1 MQYHRSLES
10 NVVTA
15 EADSYTLWGVPLNTT
30 FAGLLDAVWITS
42 RSSLAGPP
50 LVRYKAAKA
59 VSARL
64 CWFTYQP
71 QVLIISHR
79 LSKRNRLVLN
89 HLDTLLFLVISPP
102 LYTQYTL
109 SLRSF
114 SILSLQA
121 LIVVYR
127 SIIIRASFH
136 ACMYLSS
143 RFVKRK
149 THLELSHPI
158 PSSSKP
164 KNSFGLCPII
174 QPSLITQRL

>member
-10 NVVTA
+10 NVVTN
-15 EADSYTLWGVPLNTT
+15 EVDNTFCGGVPLNTT

-42 RSSLAGPP
+42 RSSLAEPP
-50 LVRYKAAKA
+50 LVRYNAAKA
-59 VSARL
+59 VSAGL
-64 CWFTYQP
+64 CWFTYQL
-71 QVLIISHR
+71 QVLIVSHR

-102 LYTQYTL
+102 LYTRYTL

-127 SIIIRASFH
+127 SIIIRPSFH
-136 ACMYLSS
+136 ACMYLIQPFRKTQNSS
-143 RFVKRK
+143 RAIP
-149 THLELSHPI
+149 SHPI
-158 PSSSKP
+158 
-164 KNSFGLCPII
+164 L
-174 QPSLITQRL
+174 

>member
-1 MQYHRSLES
+1 MQHHRSLES

-15 EADSYTLWGVPLNTT
+15 EADNYILWG
-30 FAGLLDAVWITS
+30 
-42 RSSLAGPP
+42 RSFEHHLCRLAGCSLNKLKIQPCWPP
-50 LVRYKAAKA
+50 LVRHKAPKA
-59 VSARL
+59 VSAGL
-64 CWFTYQP
+64 YWFTYQP
-71 QVLIISHR
+71 QVLIVSQR
-79 LSKRNRLVLN
+79 LSRRNRLVLN
-89 HLDTLLFLVISPP
+89 HLDTLLFLGISPP
-102 LYTQYTL
+102 LYTRYTL
-109 SLRSF
+109 SLPPS
-114 SILSLQA
+114 SLLSLQA

-127 SIIIRASFH
+127 SIIIRPSFY

-149 THLELSHPI
+149 THLEPSHPI